1 MWQYV
6 LRRFGEGFI
15 TLIALSFVVFGS
27 VHLTGD
33 PADYLMPLTE
43 AHDQKIYE
51 AQKKQMGLDRPFI
64 VQYWD
69 YINSAVLFDFGT
81 SVSYTHLTLPTK
93 A

>member
-51 AQKKQMGLDRPFI
+51 AQKKQM
-64 VQYWD
+64 
-69 YINSAVLFDFGT
+69 
-81 SVSYTHLTLPTK
+81 
-93 A
+93 